1 MEKISDERLDEYF
14 DLCERHDKEKLEFFS
29 EYAGLIKQV
38 QQLVFVDQEYEEGE
52 KLLNL
57 IPEKLL
63 HTWEPAM
70 KLYTTIT
77 YKKIIK
83 EEI

>member
-1 MEKISDERLDEYF
+1 MGKISDERLIEYF
-14 DLCERHDKEKLEFFS
+14 DLCERHNKEKLEFFS
-29 EYAGLIKQV
+29 EYVDIIKQV
-38 QQLVFVDQEYEEGE
+38 QQLVFVNQDEEGK

-63 HTWEPAM
+63 HVWEPAM
-70 KLYTTIT
+70 NLYTTIE
-77 YKKIIK
+77 YKKLIK